1 MAAELGGLSGKL
13 GGAVV
18 LREGHGDEHVAAGM
32 RADELRLEAGDEHA
46 AAERET
52 LLFCRAA
59 VKLLAVDK
67 AGVVQNHVVSHFGSA
82 LGDGNHARRL
92 LAEPVHLAV
101 QLMLRDRQLFKIC
114 LQTLVHKAHD
124 VSSQKLF
131 LMLEIRISPATT
143 RSSAEKPVSKLSE
156 YSTWLLGGNSSSPA

>member
-1 MAAELGGLSGKL
+1 MTSGTVEQCISKKSL
-13 GGAVV
+13 LYDKNG
-18 LREGHGDEHVAAGM
+18 EEHYNIISALHKSM
-32 RADELRLEAGDEHA
+32 RNSDP
-46 AAERET
+46 EREN

>member
-1 MAAELGGLSGKL
+1 
-13 GGAVV
+13 
-18 LREGHGDEHVAAGM
+18 M

-46 AAERET
+46 AAEREN

-101 QLMLRDRQLFKIC
+101 QLSSVTVSFSKFAFKPLYTKLMMFPLRSYF
-114 LQTLVHKAHD
+114 
-124 VSSQKLF
+124 
-131 LMLEIRISPATT
+131 
-143 RSSAEKPVSKLSE
+143 
-156 YSTWLLGGNSSSPA
+156 